1 MTRKTVF
8 FKVWS
13 RFKFNNLGLALGTKW
28 KFYTSVVKRLKLKVR
43 KFLGV
48 IPTFVKI
55 KGEKLVRG
63 GGGGL
68 SAPPPILNRVNIE
81 TTYIQKER
89 STKYFTIFFT
99 AFWFFTKFYS
109 FNWSNKI
116 LFRINILTS
125 FLYIGYYLIIF
136 IGRFFPD
143 CLNVFACMHAR
154 TLYKKDWLLLMF
166 LLMFL
171 L

>member
-1 MTRKTVF
+1 MTF
-8 FKVWS
+8 EGWS
-13 RFKFNNLGLALGTKW
+13 WFNLNNLGVALETNL

-43 KFLGV
+43 KVLGANSNV
-48 IPTFVKI
+48 CKNERRQTGK
-55 KGEKLVRG
+55 
-63 GGGGL
+63 GGL
-68 SAPPPILNRVNIE
+68 STHPSILNRVNIE

-136 IGRFFPD
+136 IGRFFPE
-143 CLNVFACMHAR
+143 CLNVYAYMHAR

-166 LLMFL
+166 LL
-171 L
+171 

>member
-1 MTRKTVF
+1 MTLEG
-8 FKVWS
+8 WS
-13 RFKFNNLGLALGTKW
+13 WLNLNNLGLALETNL

-63 GGGGL
+63 GGL

-89 STKYFTIFFT
+89 STKHFTIFFT
-99 AFWFFTKFYS
+99 AF
-109 FNWSNKI
+109 
-116 LFRINILTS
+116 
-125 FLYIGYYLIIF
+125 
-136 IGRFFPD
+136 
-143 CLNVFACMHAR
+143 
-154 TLYKKDWLLLMF
+154 
-166 LLMFL
+166 
-171 L
+171 